1 MSFSERLRVET
12 KECHLI
18 VDRHPFVELIKSNHE
33 AAHLYM
39 QFNKISVL
47 YLQNDKNFELFQK
60 FRYNITEN
68 DANLE
73 LLSTFPSFQIFVNQL
88 SQYYVEH
95 FYMIQLGLLFG
106 GNMLKRIL
114 PENEKTFFNKGNS
127 ENPKILIGEFK
138 KYLDN
143 TIISEESQIK
153 FIQNVNNSYLL
164 IKNIFD
170 EFHDYLINSDDNY
183 ILKRKRTK
191 YDIGQ

>member
-18 VDRHPFVELIKSNHE
+18 VDRHPFVDLIKSNHE
-33 AAHLYM
+33 AAYLYM

-47 YLQNDKNFELFQK
+47 YLQYDKNFELFQK
-60 FRYNITEN
+60 FKYNITEN

-88 SQYYVEH
+88 SKHYVEH

-114 PENEKTFFNKGNS
+114 PENEKDLFNKGTFG
-127 ENPKILIGEFK
+127 NPKVLITEFK
-138 KYLDN
+138 TYLDN
-143 TIISEESQIK
+143 TIISEQSQIK

-191 YDIGQ
+191 YDIE